1 MPIGKIIY
9 YHRRKQKKTQ
19 EQLCQGICSVTHLS
33 KIENN
38 TKEANQQTLQLLC
51 DRLGISIEEEDQK
64 SHLIRQKL
72 DMFYEAIE
80 RMQQE
85 KAKEIFNQLQE
96 CKEYLQCTD
105 MIYLYELYKLRYYL
119 LLNDLNAY
127 EKSSSGI
134 HRYLPKFSPFETY
147 VWNLLQGIYFGKKE
161 QFSKALL
168 YLSSV
173 ENQAEQYQ
181 TKISDYD
188 YFRAALHGHLS
199 HYSLSIHYAYKA
211 LRVFQNTN
219 NFLRIV
225 YVKMILAVNFIYIGE
240 FDKGKEMLENI
251 LSDGEMLQDK
261 ETRALSYHN
270 LGYLYYR
277 EGNIAKALDYY
288 SKALEIKEKNSA
300 SYYITITYL
309 AEALISDSQNI
320 RAAQILKEALDSLKD
335 HKSPRYIELKILY
348 LEAASQKRALI
359 SYLIR
364 NGMPVIEQQM
374 NFERGNKYIQMI
386 ASYYEGENDFA
397 SANRYLRISNQ
408 HLKNLLFNIGMPV
421 EQRNA

>member
-38 TKEANQQTLQLLC
+38 AKEANPQTLQLLC

-64 SHLIRQKL
+64 SCLIRQKL

-85 KAKEIFNQLQE
+85 KATEIYYQLQDY
-96 CKEYLQCTD
+96 KEYIHCTD
-105 MIYLYELYKLRYYL
+105 MIYLYELFKLRYYL
-119 LLNDLNAY
+119 LLNDLKAY
-127 EKSSSGI
+127 EKAIFGI

-147 VWNLLQGIYFGKKE
+147 LWNLLQGIYFGKKE

-173 ENQAEQYQ
+173 EHQAEQYQ
-181 TKISDYD
+181 TKITDYD

-270 LGYLYYR
+270 LGYLHFR

-288 SKALEIKEKNSA
+288 AKALEIKEKNSA

-309 AEALISDSQNI
+309 AEALISDSQNT
-320 RAAQILKEALDSLKD
+320 RAAQILKEALDSIKE
-335 HKSPRYIELKILY
+335 HKSPRYIELKILC

-359 SYLIR
+359 NYLIR
-364 NGMPVIEQQM
+364 NGLPVIEQQM

-386 ASYYEGENDFA
+386 ASYYEGKNDFA

-408 HLKNLLFNIGMPV
+408 HLKNLLFNIGLPV
-421 EQRNA
+421 EQRKA